1 MEFPFQKL
9 DIRNSE
15 FVIVNETFAQIAYD
29 FGTRGLTALKS
40 HWNTCRIMSMDTSQI
55 IDKTIVERLRPHAN
69 DASRKAV
76 REQRAVFNGKGEKN
90 DLFILEVLELHAK
103 SQEKGLYPA
112 FFLVLIAVYFAHFAI
127 PSLVLLPWT
136 FVAILLLAW
145 INRTART
152 FNESDKKDREVKKWQ
167 TSFQII
173 QLAVGLMWAILFGV
187 HPLFSTEGGIS
198 VLTFAGSM
206 VLIGLSLV
214 TTRYLKY
221 GVLCTC
227 VPFTAVVA
235 GRLTMEATFPS
246 IGMAFVLIGACF
258 FFARIADLMRSS
270 QFDFL
275 TSRAER
281 DQLIM
286 ELESARG
293 VSEEARRRAEEAN
306 LAKSRFLATMSHE
319 LRTPL
324 NAILGFSEIM
334 NNEVMGP
341 LNNDYYKE
349 YAGDIHSSG
358 THLLKLINEILD
370 LSRVEAGRY
379 ELHESATSLAYAA
392 EECQQMVKL
401 KASEKDVEIVMQIQ
415 PDMPDIWA
423 DARAVRQIMLNL
435 LSNALKFTPPSGT
448 VWLKVGWTA
457 GGGQYVCVK
466 DTGPGIPEEEIPIVL
481 SSFGQGSIA
490 IKSAEQGTGLG
501 LPIVQALVQ
510 MHDGEFT
517 FQSKLR
523 EGTQVTA
530 AFPRKRVMEELPA
543 VPQDATSKP
552 AKRSLFTARHKDSTA
567 A

>member
-1 MEFPFQKL
+1 
-9 DIRNSE
+9 
-15 FVIVNETFAQIAYD
+15 
-29 FGTRGLTALKS
+29 
-40 HWNTCRIMSMDTSQI
+40 MSMDANEN

-69 DASRKAV
+69 DLSRKAV

-90 DLFILEVLELHAK
+90 DHFIREVLCLHANA
-103 SQEKGLYPA
+103 QESAL
-112 FFLVLIAVYFAHFAI
+112 FSSFLLVLASAYLAHFSVPLI
-127 PSLVLLPWT
+127 LVGLWT
-136 FVAILLLAW
+136 FMSFALLVW
-145 INRTART
+145 IRRSSRI
-152 FNESDKKDREVKKWQ
+152 FKSIEEKKPDTKKWERN
-167 TSFQII
+167 FQII
-173 QLAVGLMWAILFGV
+173 QLAIGLMWALLFGL
-187 HPLFSTEGGIS
+187 HPVYASTGGIS
-198 VLTFAGSM
+198 VLIFAGAM

-214 TTRYLKY
+214 TTRYLKL
-221 GVLCTC
+221 GVLLTSF
-227 VPFTAVVA
+227 PFTAVVA

-246 IGMAFVLIGACF
+246 IGMALVLVGACF
-258 FFARIADLMRSS
+258 YFSRIGDLMRRS

-286 ELESARG
+286 ELESSRG
-293 VSEEARRRAEEAN
+293 VSEEARRRAEESN

-334 NNEVMGP
+334 ANEVMGP

-349 YAGDIHSSG
+349 YSHDIHSSG
-358 THLLKLINEILD
+358 AHLLKLINEILD

-379 ELHESATSLAYAA
+379 ELHESATNLAHAA
-392 EECQQMVKL
+392 EESLQMVKL
-401 KASEKDVEIVMQIQ
+401 KASEKDVEVVMQIQ
-415 PDMPDIWA
+415 PDMPEIWA

-448 VWLKVGWTA
+448 VWIKVGWTA
-457 GGGQYVCVK
+457 GGGQYVSVK

-517 FQSKLR
+517 FHSKLR

-543 VPQDATSKP
+543 VPQEMDTERKKRGVFS
-552 AKRSLFTARHKDSTA
+552 AKRKNPA
-567 A
+567 AA